1 LWVNKKGF
9 CKTAYFRDFFKETQL
24 KFIFHYGEENMTFS
38 IALAGKGG
46 TGKTTTAGM
55 LVKYLVENGK
65 TPVLAVDAD
74 ANANLNEVLGVDSG
88 ETLGDAREDMKTGVA
103 TGMTKDVYMEMKL
116 QEAVVESTGFDLIV
130 MGRPEGAGCYCAAN
144 TLLTQYLEK
153 LIDNYTYLVVDNEA
167 GMEHISRLTTNNIDV
182 LLVVSDAT
190 RRGLQAAQ
198 RIVELAEALKL
209 NISRKVV
216 MVNRTKEGQ
225 SEALDE
231 ALDQYDL
238 NFIGTVPEDLEVQQF
253 DLEGRPTVE
262 LPSEN
267 RAVQAAYDI
276 FAKIVQ

>member
-1 LWVNKKGF
+1 
-9 CKTAYFRDFFKETQL
+9 
-24 KFIFHYGEENMTFS
+24 MTFS

-55 LVKYLVENGK
+55 LVKYLVEKGK

-225 SEALDE
+225 SEALKE

-262 LPSEN
+262 LLSEN

>member
-1 LWVNKKGF
+1 
-9 CKTAYFRDFFKETQL
+9 
-24 KFIFHYGEENMTFS
+24 MTFS

-55 LVKYLVENGK
+55 LVKYLVDKGK

-74 ANANLNEVLGVDSG
+74 ANANLNEVLGVEAG

-103 TGMTKDVYMEMKL
+103 SGMTKDVYMEMKL
-116 QEAVVESTGFDLIV
+116 QEAVVESSGFDLII

-153 LIDNYTYLVVDNEA
+153 LIDNYSYLVVDNEA

-190 RRGLQAAQ
+190 RRGLQAAH
-198 RIVELAEALKL
+198 RIVELADALKL

-216 MVNRTKEGQ
+216 MVNRTREGQ
-225 SEALDE
+225 AEALE
-231 ALDQYDL
+231 AALAQFDL
-238 NFIGTVPEDLEVQQF
+238 EFIGTVPEDSQLQQF
-253 DLEGRPTVE
+253 DLEGRPTIE
-262 LPSEN
+262 LEEGN
-267 RAVQAAYDI
+267 AALKAAYGI
-276 FAKIVQ
+276 FDKIFE